1 MSVRRQ
7 QNWISQQRVDTTH
20 IRSIESAVANDFD
33 EVLRAIITGVSAPY
47 VIRGFE
53 INMAGSINSAANG
66 LQLIVADGAILH
78 GASKQAGTF
87 YVVPSG
93 TSPEILNSTTNSR
106 VDGAFTPNA
115 INYIGI
121 EYERVVD
128 DATADQIYLW
138 NPTTKTEVSKTVPL
152 AKILRYRIVITTS
165 VWASNVLPIA
175 RVTTDPT
182 NNVVDI
188 TDQRPM
194 LYRLG
199 SAGSSSPNPF
209 YSYPWTN
216 QSEGRQENPVTS
228 NSSTINPFRG
238 GDKMILNLKE
248 WMDAVMSSIKELK
261 GTSYWYSTNI
271 GGSTANLRADLGNTI
286 FTSRGFVE
294 HSNSTP
300 GRVTWSHDVFI
311 RVVGSR
317 VFYKIEAHPSPG
329 SNVTLA
335 EDRVAYINLVRG
347 VTVAPNLIFSA
358 GSPIVTSVGTV
369 SWTTGL
375 EAGDWIKLASDD
387 DTKYYQI
394 SSVDSL
400 SQITLTENFAGT
412 STGSTGAKAQ
422 YSWGVYRTAAS
433 PSTDRHVRI
442 ALRKDVPSNENMFW
456 LFLRSDNTDS
466 VARVYARFA
475 GQELEQGERIDVNDN
490 SAKQI
495 TEYIGSPSETDST
508 PLYSGAWDPSPYN
521 QQINVAEV
529 TSITLPA
536 ASSITSG
543 QYFTINSGSTTQY
556 FNSFVADVSN
566 KYYVWFNK
574 ASAGGNPGPFGRIP
588 IQVNIGA
595 SDTSTQVATAVR
607 NAINAVTDFTATSS
621 SAVVTVTNTLAG
633 FTNNAANVNV
643 SGISISTTTEG
654 FGYPNYYV
662 VDGINLTTS
671 IKRLDEALYVT
682 SKSSEQKFNQLFQDK
697 NFVLTQGGIITFT
710 GTSVTFTE
718 SLRLEINNSV
728 TVGASPLI
736 VDLGSTTRTV
746 SATGRM
752 IYAIVNRIAG
762 TATVTDDAATLPDI
776 NSSDREV
783 FLIAKRQDAS
793 DGTRRLY
800 FRNGVTINENQ
811 AIRLGSSGVSVDANG
826 DVGISTTSPTATN
839 GGLDIASGGLSLVL
853 GAENGASTRTNT
865 TNKIGRIAGYHYT
878 NSEEPVAIAMAEAF
892 SAANNIYIGG
902 GSAFMNAATSVQFY
916 TAANT
921 TTTTGSLRANF
932 DSSGRFLV
940 GGTTTSYTT
949 GSINARIQNTAA
961 GSDASIAMARFS
973 ADNSPSY
980 LILAKSKAATV
991 GTMTAVASGD
1001 ELGRIEFAGA
1011 DGTDLGQSA
1020 AHISAYADGTVGNN
1034 SVPGRLSFW
1043 TTAPAGTAPT
1053 ERMRIDSSG
1062 QVLVG
1067 TTNANV
1073 NIAGDSRIALV
1084 GVGQGVGTG
1093 ITMTAYSGTAA
1104 TTKPTLNFQRS
1115 RGTADQSL
1123 VAVTSGDELGQ
1134 LNFRGASDGSTVT
1147 TAAAIVA
1154 DVDGAVSSANIPG
1167 RLIFRTMS
1175 GGLLDERMRIN
1186 SSGNVGIGT
1195 TSPAARLEVENG
1207 TGVRTAYNADA
1218 DDLAID
1224 GPANTGITI
1233 SSANNAI
1240 GSIFFADNDSN
1251 FRGGVQY
1258 THVNNALYLSTEGIE
1273 RLRIDSD
1280 GEVGIGTAGQGANG
1294 ILEIRGS
1301 ITSRVIIAG
1310 TNSGNVNTDSPKLS
1324 FFASGSTAG
1333 GQITGPSIQK
1343 INEGSGFG
1351 AGRLAFFQ
1359 HVSGDY
1365 VNETEVLTILSNGN
1379 VGIATTSPANT
1390 LDVNGTFSIRS
1401 SNNAQTGA
1409 TVTLTAP
1416 TTSTVRLTAATLT
1429 GVSGIAGGT
1438 NGEKVTLLN
1447 KTGASIAINHEDAG
1461 AIAANRIIS
1470 GTGASFNLPNN
1481 GSIDVIYDSTASRW
1495 TVVGGTGAGN
1505 LVVTLTAGEALSA
1518 NDAVYVSVGAA
1529 DGGRTA
1535 GRAYKIDAT
1544 NDNRIEFV
1552 GFAITSASAGSS
1564 VSIQAGG
1571 GLIGFS
1577 GLTTGR
1583 QIFASVTTPGATQSS
1598 SPTLAGQ
1605 WIVPLGIA
1613 TSASTVAVNAAGSAT
1628 AVKITSEADPFV
1640 YASVIQVNGTNQTL
1654 TTGNTVV
1661 LVYTGGTNRT
1671 ITLPAPTAGK
1681 IVHIKK
1687 CDATVA
1693 TVTISAPSGT
1703 IDGTASKVLL
1713 SQYDSLT
1720 IVSDGTDFFII

>member
-300 GRVTWSHDVFI
+300 GRVTWSQDVFI

-335 EDRVAYINLVRG
+335 EDQAAYINLVRG

-495 TEYIGSPSETDST
+495 TEYIGSLGETDSS
-508 PLYSGAWDPSPYN
+508 PLYSRSWDLPLKRA
-521 QQINVAEV
+521 NVAEV

-556 FNSFVADVSN
+556 ILGSSTDVSN

-574 ASAGGNPGPFGRIP
+574 ASAGGNPGPFGRTP

-595 SDTSTQVATAVR
+595 SDTSTQVAEAVR
-607 NAINAVTDFTATSS
+607 SAINAVTDFTATRS
-621 SAVVTVTNTLAG
+621 SAVVTVTNTRAG
-633 FTNNAANVNV
+633 YTNDAANVNV
-643 SGISISTTTEG
+643 SGISISTTTQG
-654 FGYPNYYV
+654 FGFPNYYV
-662 VDGINLTTS
+662 VDSSNLTLG
-671 IKRLDEALYVT
+671 IKSLDEGLYVT
-682 SKSSEQKFNQLFQDK
+682 SKSSEQKFNQLFQDR

-718 SLRLEINNSV
+718 PLRLEINNSV

-776 NSSDREV
+776 NNSDREV
-783 FLIAKRQDAS
+783 FLIAKRQDAG

-826 DVGISTTSPTATN
+826 DVGISTTSPTATS

-853 GAENGASTRTNT
+853 GAENNSNARTNAT
-865 TNKIGRIAGYHYT
+865 TKLGRIGGYHYT
-878 NSEEPVAIAMAEAF
+878 NTEEPISVVLAESTLTA
-892 SAANNIYIGG
+892 SNITIGG
-902 GSAFMNAATSVQFY
+902 GSGLMNAATSVQFY

-921 TTTTGSLRANF
+921 TTTTG
-932 DSSGRFLV
+932 
-940 GGTTTSYTT
+940 
-949 GSINARIQNTAA
+949 
-961 GSDASIAMARFS
+961 
-973 ADNSPSY
+973 
-980 LILAKSKAATV
+980 
-991 GTMTAVASGD
+991 
-1001 ELGRIEFAGA
+1001 
-1011 DGTDLGQSA
+1011 
-1020 AHISAYADGTVGNN
+1020 
-1034 SVPGRLSFW
+1034 
-1043 TTAPAGTAPT
+1043 T
-1053 ERMRIDSSG
+1053 ERMRIDSAG

-1067 TTNANV
+1067 TNTATNSHIFDQAKLGIV
-1073 NIAGDSRIALV
+1073 GEGAGT
-1084 GVGQGVGTG
+1084 QTG
-1093 ITMTAYSGTAA
+1093 ATITGYSGT
-1104 TTKPTLNFQRS
+1104 TPTARPIVLLQRS
-1115 RGTADQSL
+1115 RGTASGSFTP
-1123 VAVTSGDELGQ
+1123 VASGDALGS
-1134 LNFRGASDGSTVT
+1134 LIFRGTDGGGFAASSQVRGE
-1147 TAAAIVA
+1147 
-1154 DVDGAVSSANIPG
+1154 VDGTVSSSIVPG
-1167 RLIFRTMS
+1167 RLLFLTS
-1175 GGLLDERMRIN
+1175 D
-1186 SSGNVGIGT
+1186 SSGV
-1195 TSPAARLEVENG
+1195 S
-1207 TGVRTAYNADA
+1207 
-1218 DDLAID
+1218 
-1224 GPANTGITI
+1224 
-1233 SSANNAI
+1233 
-1240 GSIFFADNDSN
+1240 
-1251 FRGGVQY
+1251 Q
-1258 THVNNALYLSTEGIE
+1258 E
-1273 RLRIDSD
+1273 RLRIDSA
-1280 GEVGIGTAGQGANG
+1280 GNVTIGSGAASTYFH
-1294 ILEIRGS
+1294 LK
-1301 ITSRVIIAG
+1301 SRVAG
-1310 TNSGNVNTDSPKLS
+1310 DSPTLRIS
-1324 FFASGSTAG
+1324 NDSTAIGNPTLDLYRQPLDFVRLLLNPG
-1333 GQITGPSIQK
+1333 GSSTTGELFITHSNSP
-1343 INEGSGFG
+1343 GFVIRTSTDG
-1351 AGRLAFFQ
+1351 TTKTERLRI
-1359 HVSGDY
+1359 D
-1365 VNETEVLTILSNGN
+1365 TNGN
-1379 VGIATTSPANT
+1379 VGIATGGNASSRLHVVDSNSTAYTSSSASLVAPAGATIRLGNTAAVPSAFTQLLFQASDGAGDKYAYIGAIAETNASGAAPIVFGQRTGSTAYTERLRIDSAGFVGIGIVPSRPLHVSFSSTSGPYLRVENPSTSGTTAAAGWEFFTHNGTASASQGVAFATANTWTFGGYGANSMNYLGSGTGGTNLMATNAAGVIRFFTAGELAANERLRIDSSGLIGIATASPATT

-1401 SNNAQTGA
+1401 SDNAQTGA

-1429 GVSGIAGGT
+1429 SVSGIAGGT

-1461 AIAANRIIS
+1461 ATAANRIIS